1 MAVDTH
7 PLFSHAMPQPS
18 EAVMDNDSL
27 PQAGTVSDP
36 KKAIRVPADA
46 FHASDSAAHGIPHDN
61 RCVQSSTLLGSHAMP
76 ADMEEPREGEGTQL
90 GLMIGNQQNTLMD
103 FALNPSMQ
111 RGAGEGNP
119 PQFEASVYDSMM
131 NGDAGNEAFIDKGT
145 NLMAVMTH
153 PEEPREGQAG
163 MEVLSSD
170 ENHPEEESHILVGV
184 GVRREA

>member
-1 MAVDTH
+1 
-7 PLFSHAMPQPS
+7 
-18 EAVMDNDSL
+18 
-27 PQAGTVSDP
+27 
-36 KKAIRVPADA
+36 
-46 FHASDSAAHGIPHDN
+46 
-61 RCVQSSTLLGSHAMP
+61 
-76 ADMEEPREGEGTQL
+76 
-90 GLMIGNQQNTLMD
+90 
-103 FALNPSMQ
+103 MQ

-131 NGDAGNEAFIDKGT
+131 NGDAGNEAFIDDGT